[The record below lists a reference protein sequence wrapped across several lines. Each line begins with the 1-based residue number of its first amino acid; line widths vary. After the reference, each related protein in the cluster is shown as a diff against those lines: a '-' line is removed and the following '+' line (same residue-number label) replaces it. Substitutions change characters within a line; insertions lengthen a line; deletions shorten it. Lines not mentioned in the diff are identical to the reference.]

1 MKQLGFTFNAITYH
15 AAAAAA
21 AGNSAQGY
29 LHYLVATL
37 DHALL

>member
-15 AAAAAA
+15 AAAAA

>member
-15 AAAAAA
+15 AAAA